1 LLRAE
6 RPRGSTAARPLA
18 TLALAVVADACWGE
32 PPARWHPV
40 VAMGRAIAAA
50 ERHAP
55 RSQPAAELVYGAAVA
70 LGGAVGWALGAHVLL
85 AFVDRQ
91 ASVLGT
97 LAGALLLKSTFA
109 VRALDDAAV
118 AVGRALAAGDLATA
132 RQAVRALVSR
142 DPAALDAPLVAA
154 AAVESVAENLGDSF
168 VGPLVWYAVLGVP
181 GAVAYRWLNTCDAM
195 WGYRGR
201 YEWLGKAAARLD
213 DAASWLPARLAA
225 ALLACAA
232 LLEGLDA
239 AGAWR
244 VLRRDRGRTASP
256 NAGWP
261 MSAAAGALGCR
272 LEKPGHYVLGGDGR
286 QPTAATIQA
295 AVALARTASALAFGA
310 YAAWA
315 GLQAASWQDRR
326 GEPRRAPAGAAA
338 NDYGAGVR

>member
-1 LLRAE
+1 LLSE
-6 RPRGSTAARPLA
+6 LA
-18 TLALAVVADACWGE
+18 TLALAVLVDACWGE

-40 VAMGRAIAAA
+40 VAMGQAIAAA
-50 ERHAP
+50 ERYAP
-55 RSQPAAELVYGAAVA
+55 RQRPAAEFVYGGAVA
-70 LGGAVGWALGAHVLL
+70 LGGAAAAALGTHLL
-85 AFVDRQ
+85 MRLVERRAGI
-91 ASVLGT
+91 LGT
-97 LAGALLLKSTFA
+97 PVGALLLKSTFA
-109 VRALDDAAV
+109 VRALDDAAA
-118 AVGRALAAGDLATA
+118 AVGRALAAGDLALA
-132 RQAVRALVSR
+132 RQCLRALVSR

-168 VGPLVWYAVLGVP
+168 VGPLVWYALLGLP

-225 ALLACAA
+225 CLLGGAA
-232 LLEGLDA
+232 ALEGLDS

-286 QPTAATIQA
+286 LPTAATIQA
-295 AVALARTASALAFGA
+295 SVALTRTASALALGA
-310 YAAWA
+310 YVAWA
-315 GLQAASWQDRR
+315 GLRPTAWR
-326 GEPRRAPAGAAA
+326 GATR
-338 NDYGAGVR
+338 